1 MIIDHLKHASQY
13 LGGDKRLSAALRY
26 LQDTDLASVPP
37 GKYEIDGSDVFAI
50 VQEYDSKPKEKGY
63 WEAHRQY
70 IDVQYVARGAEL
82 MGYAHLDRLK
92 SGQYDETRDFL
103 PLEGEGNFFEVREG
117 TFVILSSQDAHMP
130 GIAVTVP
137 QPVKKVVV
145 KVRMPDR
152 SA

>member
-1 MIIDHLKHASQY
+1 MIIDHLKNASQY
-13 LGGDKRLSAALRY
+13 AGADKRLVAALQY
-26 LQDTDLASVPP
+26 LQDTDLHSVPP
-37 GKYEIDGSDVFAI
+37 GRYEIEGSDVFAL
-50 VQEYDSKPKEKGY
+50 VQEYESKPKNQGK

-92 SGQYDETRDFL
+92 PGAYDASRDFL
-103 PLEGEGNFFEVREG
+103 PLEGEGDFFEMREG

-130 GIAVTVP
+130 GIAVPLP

-145 KVRMPDR
+145 KVRAPDR
-152 SA
+152 